1 MALLTLTTDY
11 GYKDYDVAALKGQLL
26 QRNKDIRLIDI
37 SHGIDTN
44 DLIGAAYTSRQGS
57 ANFPSPSYHLTV
69 VKQHEGKNRLLAM
82 DYEGKV
88 YMFPDNG
95 TISLMFPETD
105 LAIYEVGRFEEHS
118 LFDLVN
124 KVIVEQEAG
133 RKLEDWCKQS
143 HGFKQSIF
151 AQPAIQDNIMRAMVF
166 FVDSKN
172 NAVLNIHRDK
182 FEEFIGDNAFE
193 ITFLRYN
200 ATRIHERYDGEG
212 AQGRH
217 VCRFNDAGYLEIAI
231 YGGNAA
237 GLLGLQYG
245 TTVVIER
252 KNS

>member
-82 DYEGKV
+82 DYEDKI

-95 TISLMFPETD
+95 IISLMFPETD
-105 LAIYEVGRFEEHS
+105 LVIYEVGRFDDYS

-124 KVIVEQEAG
+124 KVIVEQESG
-133 RKLEDWCKQS
+133 RKLGDWCTQS

-151 AQPAIQDNIMRAMVF
+151 AQPAVHDNIMRAMVF

-182 FEEFIGDNAFE
+182 FEDFIGDNPFE
-193 ITFLRYN
+193 ITFLRYK
-200 ATRIHERYDGEG
+200 AYRI
-212 AQGRH
+212 Q
-217 VCRFNDAGYLEIAI
+217 
-231 YGGNAA
+231 
-237 GLLGLQYG
+237 
-245 TTVVIER
+245 
-252 KNS
+252 